1 MVECLS
7 YLYICNR
14 FQQANP
20 HLLLGEGFPSRFVL
34 LPSVELYCVSVYDI
48 LIIFC
53 RWGNPGHWDWW
64 LPYSPAPSSPPSSVR
79 FAQNIQREINVWVIH
94 HSAPLTVYLAHGSEF
109 GEVLHPF
116 WELFVEVFPI
126 IKMLKRPSFEIE
138 KLWDKYRTSNILSL
152 FFSAFRMIPYPLEK
166 GHLFYPYPICTE
178 TADRELLPCKSHV
191 SLFLPPASEVVRLS
205 GGVERGGNDKCL

>member
-14 FQQANP
+14 LQQANP

-152 FFSAFRMIPYPLEK
+152 FFFQ
-166 GHLFYPYPICTE
+166 LFEWSRTPWKRGIYFILTQSVQKQQTE
-178 TADRELLPCKSHV
+178 NCSRV
-191 SLFLPPASEVVRLS
+191 SLTSLYSSLQPVR
-205 GGVERGGNDKCL
+205 